1 MSGLHYGLPQYL
13 SDVIERIQKRALRI
27 IYPELSY
34 EDALD
39 MLGLKTL
46 YVRRGDLCN
55 KLFASI
61 LNDEEHKL
69 RNLLP
74 PKVTSKYNFRNN

>member
-1 MSGLHYGLPQYL
+1 
-13 SDVIERIQKRALRI
+13 
-27 IYPELSY
+27 
-34 EDALD
+34 

-46 YVRRGDLCN
+46 YVRSGDLCN

-69 RNLLP
+69 RYLLP
-74 PKVTSKYNFRNN
+74 PKVTYKYNFIRNNKLFISQNTVPIDLEIHL